1 MNGAKKER
9 WSEEEVLLLPAGE
22 LDYFDRK
29 SGAIVNDSDFQKKL
43 AKALSA
49 FANSG
54 GGSLILGVRDD
65 GKIDGV
71 PKVYKGRAST
81 REWLEQAIPNLLSYP
96 LQDFRVHEVDP
107 TTPTTIPSGN
117 VVIVIDVGDSE
128 RAPHQDTFTKLYYH
142 RVSGHSEPAPHL
154 YLESLRLREKYP
166 SREIV
171 CAWRDYVLNP
181 LLSTLVSERAY
192 LGERKWTWEASR
204 GRAHGLS
211 IYYISERGSYTANQE
226 QFLESHPE
234 IQEAMDTHDE
244 AAAEVLTRCEQLFQ
258 TIKESSRL
266 LDTYVEAVSSASLQE
281 LKAKYPNDMRH
292 GETDEAIL
300 RTLFGNPDDQEG
312 HLAMFAAD
320 IMNKVGDIS
329 STGRMSSPLWDTYR
343 EKFLEVLNYPPVS
356 DHWARAD
363 SAREELLRRIESLIA
378 LLKTRRSDLTKRQG
392 VPVEVTKEVQVIYRE
407 GLHYL

>member
-1 MNGAKKER
+1 M
-9 WSEEEVLLLPAGE
+9 
-22 LDYFDRK
+22 
-29 SGAIVNDSDFQKKL
+29 
-43 AKALSA
+43 
-49 FANSG
+49 
-54 GGSLILGVRDD
+54 
-65 GKIDGV
+65 
-71 PKVYKGRAST
+71 
-81 REWLEQAIPNLLSYP
+81 EQAIPNLLSYP

-107 TTPTTIPSGN
+107 ATPTSIPTGN

-128 RAPHQDTFTKLYYH
+128 HAPHQDTFTKLYYH
-142 RVSGHSEPAPHL
+142 RVSGHSVRAPHL

-171 CAWRDYVLNP
+171 CAWRDYVINP
-181 LLSTLVSERAY
+181 LLSSLVSERAY
-192 LGERKWTWEASR
+192 LEQRMWTWESSR

-211 IYYISERGSYTANQE
+211 IYYISARGSYTANQE

-234 IQEAMDTHDE
+234 IQEAMDAHDE

-258 TIKESSRL
+258 TIKESSLL
-266 LDTYVEAVSSASLQE
+266 LDTYLKAISSASLQE
-281 LKAKYPNDMRH
+281 LRAKYPNHMRH

-300 RTLFGNPDDQEG
+300 RTLFGNPDDREG

-356 DHWARAD
+356 DHCARAD
-363 SAREELLRRIESLIA
+363 AAREELLRRIESLIA